1 MYKKAPCLCKYVL
14 DDPYNW
20 ELETNCKHKRTTISQ
35 QLRCARSQVP
45 GLRLNSVLSTGRFQT
60 RIAKELPDSAVC
72 ICKCKIDQKSLHLSS
87 LNFYKEITLFWG
99 SVQGLF
105 SNYRCIFI
113 EPIVA
118 RPPQLLNST
127 PCKIQKKKRE
137 DSNKVGFCFN
147 TYISKTSRLVTSR
160 DFGVGTECIYFAS

>member
-1 MYKKAPCLCKYVL
+1 MI
-14 DDPYNW
+14 
-20 ELETNCKHKRTTISQ
+20 TTIESSRLIVNIKEQ
-35 QLRCARSQVP
+35 QFPSKLRCARSQVI
-45 GLRLNSVLSTGRFQT
+45 LRLNSVLSTGRFQT

-105 SNYRCIFI
+105 SNSRCILI

-118 RPPQLLNST
+118 PPPQLLYST
-127 PCKIQKKKRE
+127 P
-137 DSNKVGFCFN
+137 
-147 TYISKTSRLVTSR
+147 
-160 DFGVGTECIYFAS
+160 